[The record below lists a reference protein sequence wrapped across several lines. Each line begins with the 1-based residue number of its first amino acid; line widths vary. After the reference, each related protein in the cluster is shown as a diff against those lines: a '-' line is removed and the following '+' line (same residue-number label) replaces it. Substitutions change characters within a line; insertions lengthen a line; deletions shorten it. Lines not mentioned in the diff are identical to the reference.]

1 MFVSSP
7 TVFFVLL
14 LKGATKDKKEK
25 KISQE
30 FNENLTLENS

>member
-1 MFVSSP
+1 MCVSSP

-14 LKGATKDKKEK
+14 PKGAAKGKKK
-25 KISQE
+25 RKTGQE